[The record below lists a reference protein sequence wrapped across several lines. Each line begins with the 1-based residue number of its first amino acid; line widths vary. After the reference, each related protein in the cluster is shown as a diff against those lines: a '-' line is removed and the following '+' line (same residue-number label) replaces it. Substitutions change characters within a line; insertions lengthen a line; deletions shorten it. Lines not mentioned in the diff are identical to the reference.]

1 MFWKKDMKLAITPE
15 DKKWVEESITFL
27 EENLGARE
35 AKIGTVLPT
44 HPYFNRTFEGTLSDA
59 KFLLNQVM
67 QLMGIEDINI
77 QLKLF
82 NDGAV
87 KMEDGR
93 ILTTPADI
101 NGRWEG
107 AAGMYQNLNGVTTIF
122 IATDQLN
129 NSETLIATLAHELSH
144 QLLLGEQWIKENDE
158 YLTDLLAIVCGFG
171 IFIGNS
177 KFNFSSQ
184 HIGIGS
190 NWKMSKQGYL
200 PEQVIAYAMAY
211 LSIKRGESTDYV
223 TFLNKTI
230 AKYFKQ
236 SIKYLK
242 KNGVPYSVSDSVKEI
257 ETSQEV
263 MKTPIKFKENF
274 LEEKRQEK
282 PEGTKEPKIDD
293 IEGIETISLVEA
305 CAQEDILLVK
315 HLIQI
320 GVDINT
326 TSKLG
331 FSALNMA
338 VIKNNIKLINILLDA
353 GADINFQNTDVFG
366 LGETPLIS
374 AVKENNATI
383 IKLVLDHG
391 ADPNTPNYFHK
402 TPLMI
407 AAQENALEAAK
418 MLLDCKVPIEHGVH
432 TGLYTETPLCI
443 AVLNN
448 HTEMVTLLIQ
458 NSAKTKPLRKLPRQ
472 KINPKMVKWLKQRKY
487 L

>member
-1 MFWKKDMKLAITPE
+1 MFWKNNLKLPITSE
-15 DKKWVEESITFL
+15 DKKWVEESIAFL
-27 EENLGARE
+27 DDKLKGRE
-35 AKIGTVLPT
+35 AKMETVLPT
-44 HPYFNRTFEGTLSDA
+44 HPYFSKKFEGTLSDA
-59 KFLLNQVM
+59 KFVLNQVI
-67 QLMGIEDINI
+67 QLMGIEDISI

-87 KMEDGR
+87 KMEDGS

-101 NGRWEG
+101 NGRWKG
-107 AAGMYQNLNGVTTIF
+107 AAGMYQNLNDVTTIF

-129 NSETLIATLAHELSH
+129 NLETLVATLAHELSH
-144 QLLLGEQWIKENDE
+144 QLLLGEQWIKDNDE

-177 KFNFSSQ
+177 KFNFSSEQ
-184 HIGIGS
+184 IGIGS
-190 NWKMSKQGYL
+190 NWKMSEQGYL

-211 LSIKRGESTDYV
+211 LSIKRGESIDYAK
-223 TFLNKTI
+223 FLNKTI

-242 KNGVPYSVSDSVKEI
+242 KNGVTDSVSNSVKEI

-263 MKTPIKFKENF
+263 IKTSTEHKEDF
-274 LEEKRQEK
+274 LEETQQET
-282 PEGTKEPKIDD
+282 PENAKEFKIDT
-293 IEGIETISLVEA
+293 IEGIEKVSLVEA

-315 HLIQI
+315 HLLQI
-320 GVDINT
+320 GVDVNT

-338 VIKNNIKLINILLDA
+338 VIKNNIKLIHILLDA
-353 GADINFQNTDVFG
+353 GADINLQNTDVFG

-374 AVKENNATI
+374 AVKENNATVI
-383 IKLVLDHG
+383 ELILDHG
-391 ADPNTPNYFHK
+391 ANPNTPNYFHK

-418 MLLDCKVPIEHGVH
+418 VLLEHKVPIEHGTH
-432 TGLYTETPLCI
+432 TGLYTETSLCI

-448 HTEMVTLLIQ
+448 HTEMVTLLVQ
-458 NSAKTKPLRKLPRQ
+458 NRAKTKPLRKLPRH

>member
-1 MFWKKDMKLAITPE
+1 MFWKNNLKLPITLE

-27 EENLGARE
+27 EENLAERGL
-35 AKIGTVLPT
+35 KIETILPT
-44 HPYFNRTFEGTLSDA
+44 HPCFNRKFEGTLPDA
-59 KFLLNQVM
+59 KFLLNQIM

-107 AAGMYQNLNGVTTIF
+107 AAGMYQNLNDVTTIF

-129 NSETLIATLAHELSH
+129 NLEALIATIAHELSH
-144 QLLLGEQWIKENDE
+144 QLLLGEQWIKDNDE

-184 HIGIGS
+184 QIGIGS

-200 PEQVIAYAMAY
+200 PEQIIAYAMAY
-211 LSIKRGESTDYV
+211 LAIKREESTDYIK
-223 TFLNKTI
+223 FLNKTI

-242 KNGVPYSVSDSVKEI
+242 ANGVTDSISNSVKEI
-257 ETSQEV
+257 EISQEV
-263 MKTPIKFKENF
+263 YKTPIDSQENF

-282 PEGTKEPKIDD
+282 TESTKEFKIED
-293 IEGIETISLVEA
+293 IEKLETVSLVEA
-305 CAQEDILLVK
+305 CAQEDIPLVK
-315 HLIQI
+315 HLLQI
-320 GVDINT
+320 GIDVNT
-326 TSKLG
+326 TSELG

-338 VIKNNIKLINILLDA
+338 VIKNNARLIHILLDA
-353 GADINFQNTDVFG
+353 GADINLQNTEVFG

-374 AVKENNATI
+374 AVKENNATV
-383 IKLVLDHG
+383 IKLLLDHG
-391 ADPNTPNYFHK
+391 ANPNTPNYFHK

-407 AAQENALEAAK
+407 AAQENTLEAAK
-418 MLLDCKVPIEHGVH
+418 VLLEHKVPIEHGTH

-443 AVLNN
+443 AVLHN
-448 HTEMVTLLIQ
+448 HTEMVILLIE
-458 NSAKTKPLRKLPRQ
+458 NRAKIKPLRKLPRH